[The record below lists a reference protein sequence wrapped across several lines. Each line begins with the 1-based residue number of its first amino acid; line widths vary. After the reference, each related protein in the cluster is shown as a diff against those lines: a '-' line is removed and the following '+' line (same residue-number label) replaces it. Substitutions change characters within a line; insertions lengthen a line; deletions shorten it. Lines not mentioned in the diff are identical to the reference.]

1 MYVAVRR
8 PTRCAEQRTIRGSPA
23 QAKKVPSQ
31 LNNTKRADQSKGMY
45 WTLLLSLSLS
55 PVSFTLDVSYSP
67 ISFSPVVLQMA
78 SLVYEKNTV
87 SLLIS
92 FHFWSSLVACHFRSS
107 SAICPWL
114 LLSVSCLS
122 VCRSPS
128 PVLTHVLALYLVVCC
143 SFIFQPKTVLSR
155 VICCSCH
162 LLLPSSYPTV
172 LTHRTVVVLPH
183 SF

>member
-45 WTLLLSLSLS
+45 WTLLLSLSLRS
-55 PVSFTLDVSYSP
+55 LSLWMSLTLSFP
-67 ISFSPVVLQMA
+67 F
-78 SLVYEKNTV
+78 
-87 SLLIS
+87 
-92 FHFWSSLVACHFRSS
+92 
-107 SAICPWL
+107 L
-114 LLSVSCLS
+114 LLSSRWPHSSTRRTLCRCWFHFISDRHLLLVIFVPHPPFVPDSCCLS
-122 VCRSPS
+122 WSPS

-143 SFIFQPKTVLSR
+143 SFIFQPKTVLSQ